1 MLRGIVLGFLSYAVF
16 SWGDAAVKALG
27 GRLPVFEISFFV
39 TLFALIA
46 LPAVRPRHENWRDM
60 FRMHRPGL
68 ILLRS
73 VSGMTAG
80 ILGVVAFTTLPF
92 AEAYALIFL
101 SPVFATLLSVIF
113 LGERIG
119 WRRSLAI
126 VVGFAGVLIV
136 VRPGFRELQ
145 VGHFAAIAVALCAAI
160 TVIVLRTLGP
170 TEKRITLMGV
180 PLVLSL
186 VVTGLLTTIEFRP
199 PNAVDYALLLLA
211 GVFAGIGHILIL
223 AATRAAPAN
232 RIAPGQYSQIVWAV
246 LLGALF
252 FGEFPDAFALMGMA
266 LVAAAGLVT
275 FIREEKVGKA
285 AVPVPSRITGEGAP
299 GEDDD

>member
-80 ILGVVAFTTLPF
+80 ILGVLAFTTLPF

-275 FIREEKVGKA
+275 FIREEKVGKV

-299 GEDDD
+299 GEDQG